1 MGVVAT
7 FDKAHQGNA
16 FSDCKLLILVGAIK
30 CIAWSPDGKALVTGS
45 TVVDDCSLGVHSL
58 TDQKTLWVKPNL
70 HHGYNKAFASFCP
83 YQKFETIA
91 DINTVD
97 WSADGKLI
105 ITGSDDNSVKIID
118 VKAQAVLHHFV
129 EIHAG

>member
-58 TDQKTLWVKPNL
+58 TDQKTLWVKPHL
-70 HHGYNKAFASFCP
+70 HHGYNKHLLPFVLIKFA
-83 YQKFETIA
+83 TIA

-97 WSADGKLI
+97 WSTDGKLI

-118 VKAQAVLHHFV
+118 VKAQVVLHHFV